1 MKGKI
6 KRISRIICS
15 KYRLEDFT
23 FTLMIQTMYLSWHL
37 VRQLSLFTFVKKRF
51 HRFASLNIWLPS
63 LAVVAELLRMILVSM
78 LLSLLWVVGKIKVI
92 GGLQGLLFV
101 SWYVLGITTP

>member
-1 MKGKI
+1 MNGKI
-6 KRISRIICS
+6 KRISRIFCS

-37 VRQLSLFTFVKKRF
+37 VRQLSLFTFVKKLF